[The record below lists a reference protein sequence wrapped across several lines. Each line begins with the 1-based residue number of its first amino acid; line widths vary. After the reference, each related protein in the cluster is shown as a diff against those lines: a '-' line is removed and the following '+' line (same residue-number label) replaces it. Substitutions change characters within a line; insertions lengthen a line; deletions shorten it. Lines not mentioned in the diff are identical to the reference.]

1 MWCQTILWSKC
12 LAKGSSCSHQYR
24 GVMFHETRETQSCE
38 GRHRGQ
44 ISLLSL
50 VNHKVIFFNPWPS
63 SLLSHL
69 DLGYSSN
76 QGSQMRSNKY
86 SILQWDFV
94 DWSILKQH
102 AQTQD
107 WPPNWN
113 VVQIQSE
120 PFEPSSQ
127 MSPKKNFWATL
138 SSNSKSRKKLIPCMK
153 LPTLDSQQKC
163 AKKQVPP
170 MPRILTKA
178 CGIMVSCW
186 ATNRSFGPQN
196 SWHDV

>member
-1 MWCQTILWSKC
+1 
-12 LAKGSSCSHQYR
+12 
-24 GVMFHETRETQSCE
+24 
-38 GRHRGQ
+38 
-44 ISLLSL
+44 
-50 VNHKVIFFNPWPS
+50 
-63 SLLSHL
+63 
-69 DLGYSSN
+69 
-76 QGSQMRSNKY
+76 MRSNTY

-102 AQTQD
+102 AQTQG

-113 VVQIQSE
+113 IVQIQSE

-163 AKKQVPP
+163 A
-170 MPRILTKA
+170 TKTGSA
-178 CGIMVSCW
+178 KDSDKGLWYHGIMLSYKQKFWASRLLARRLSIKAAYRTFNVSVCPCW
-186 ATNRSFGPQN
+186 ESMSTSEVLPPIPMQSCKLFATASVLKTF
-196 SWHDV
+196 